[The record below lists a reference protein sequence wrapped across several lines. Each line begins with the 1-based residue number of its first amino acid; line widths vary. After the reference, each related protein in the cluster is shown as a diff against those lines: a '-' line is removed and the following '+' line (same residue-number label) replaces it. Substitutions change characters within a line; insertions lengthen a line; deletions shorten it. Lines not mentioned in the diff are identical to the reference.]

1 MMKPYVLKVPFERG
15 VSFFQRAFL
24 DRWQAA
30 TLFIA
35 GLVLIPLAVVLFSVF
50 SETNEVWLHFVQTSL
65 VTLLINT
72 FWLLLGV
79 GVGTAFLGVSLAWL
93 TAACDFPGR
102 KWLDWALMLP
112 LSLPPYV
119 VAFVS
124 IGLLDFTGPI
134 QTQLR
139 LWLGVERLWFPK
151 IRSTGGVIAVMTLTL
166 YPYVYMLARN
176 AFLTQGRR
184 AIEAAQSLGQ
194 GRFRGFL
201 RVALPMARPWIVGG
215 LALVLMETLADFG
228 TVSIFNYDT
237 FTTAIYKAWFGLFS
251 LSAAA
256 QLASL
261 LVLIVFVVL
270 LVEQRSRARRRF
282 SHAGRSS
289 VADRILLRGG
299 RGLVGL
305 CLCNIGPGDRFYHS
319 GRSAL
324 RLGFRCISARFRSP
338 VSFLFRP
345 FRFFG
350 GSRGPAHLRRSV
362 DSRLRKSLEERFY
375 DADRC
380 PGGDPRLCPPRIGA
394 CGRGIFI
401 PLIWIDKQMIGW
413 IQIFSE

>member
-1 MMKPYVLKVPFERG
+1 M
-15 VSFFQRAFL
+15 
-24 DRWQAA
+24 
-30 TLFIA
+30 
-35 GLVLIPLAVVLFSVF
+35 
-50 SETNEVWLHFVQTSL
+50 
-65 VTLLINT
+65 
-72 FWLLLGV
+72 
-79 GVGTAFLGVSLAWL
+79 
-93 TAACDFPGR
+93 
-102 KWLDWALMLP
+102 
-112 LSLPPYV
+112 
-119 VAFVS
+119 
-124 IGLLDFTGPI
+124 
-134 QTQLR
+134 
-139 LWLGVERLWFPK
+139 WLGVERLWFPK

-215 LALVLMETLADFG
+215 LALALMETLADFG

-270 LVEQRSRARRRF
+270 FVEQQSRSRRRF

-299 RGLVGL
+299 RGWLAFAYAISVL
-305 CLCNIGPGDRFYHS
+305 GDRLYHS

-324 RLGFRCISARFRSP
+324 RLGFRSISARFRSP

-345 FRFFG
+345 FRFLG
-350 GSRGPAHLRRSV
+350 GSRGPAHLRRRV
-362 DSRLRKSLEERFY
+362 DSRLRKSLEERFS
-375 DADRC
+375 DADRR

-394 CGRGIFI
+394 CGRDFYS
-401 PLIWIDKQMIGW
+401 PHLDR
-413 IQIFSE
+413 